1 MIDGEEKLIQDAVKE
16 GDSSAFGKLYDHYQ
30 PMIYR
35 FVFIKVG
42 RREEAE
48 DITHQVFLRAWQ
60 NIQELPASRLSFRQ
74 LVLPDSPKP
83 GHRPL
88 SLQKEEVPLDPLIW
102 KRRSAKSTNPILHA
116 NRHGTGYGGDSHF
129 KTGLSRRDYLPFC

>member
-35 FVFIKVG
+35 FVLIKVG

-48 DITHQVFLRAWQ
+48 DITHQVF
-60 NIQELPASRLSFRQ
+60 F
-74 LVLPDSPKP
+74 
-83 GHRPL
+83 
-88 SLQKEEVPLDPLIW
+88 
-102 KRRSAKSTNPILHA
+102 
-116 NRHGTGYGGDSHF
+116 RHGRIYGPIAIVDILSAVGYTG
-129 KTGLSRRDYLPFC
+129 